1 MKHEHE
7 TDAEQGMCN
16 FCDICL
22 IYKFLKKLDEYQE
35 TIDLCETQIPMTYFV
50 CLNSCEFCHIS
61 NDLRLEN
68 IKVIQSLLSDKAYF
82 HPDQETK
89 LQS

>member
-1 MKHEHE
+1 MF
-7 TDAEQGMCN
+7 N

-22 IYKFLKKLDEYQE
+22 IYKILKKFDEYQE
-35 TIDLCETQIPMTYFV
+35 TIDLCETQISMTYFV
-50 CLNSCEFCHIS
+50 CLNNCEFCDIS

-68 IKVIQSLLSDKAYF
+68 IKVIQSLLADKAYL
-82 HPDQETK
+82 HPDQVTK

>member
-1 MKHEHE
+1 MF
-7 TDAEQGMCN
+7 N

-22 IYKFLKKLDEYQE
+22 IYKILKKFDECQE
-35 TIDLCETQIPMTYFV
+35 TIDLDETQIPMTYFV
-50 CLNSCEFCHIS
+50 CLNSCEFCDIS

-68 IKVIQSLLSDKAYF
+68 IKVIQSLLADKAYL
-82 HPDQETK
+82 HPDQVTK

>member
-1 MKHEHE
+1 MF
-7 TDAEQGMCN
+7 N

-22 IYKFLKKLDEYQE
+22 IYKILKKFDEYQE
-35 TIDLCETQIPMTYFV
+35 TIDLCETQISMTYFV
-50 CLNSCEFCHIS
+50 CLNSCEFCDIS

-68 IKVIQSLLSDKAYF
+68 IKVIQSLLADKAYL
-82 HPDQETK
+82 HPDQVTK